1 MVVVEGVSRSL
12 YPNINIWEVARPVVE
27 DYIRRNVGPRALLN
41 DLVRTAQ
48 VLGRFGPKL
57 PEIVESLLVERSQSP
72 EPQDR
77 RAQLSPLF
85 WALGGSAITATA
97 IWIGTLI

>member
-27 DYIRRNVGPRALLN
+27 DYIRRNIGPRALVN

-48 VLGRFGPKL
+48 VLGRFGPRL
-57 PEIVESLLVERSQSP
+57 PQLVESLLVERNARPP
-72 EPQDR
+72 EAANRGPF
-77 RAQLSPLF
+77 APLL
-85 WALGGSAITATA
+85 WALAGSAITAAA
-97 IWIGTLI
+97 IWVGTLL

>member
-1 MVVVEGVSRSL
+1 VVVEGVSRSL

-57 PEIVESLLVERSQSP
+57 PQLVEDALARQNTRPP
-72 EPQDR
+72 EPAR
-77 RAQLSPLF
+77 PAVWTPVI
-85 WALGGSAITATA
+85 WTTLGGLLTAGA
-97 IWIGTLI
+97 IWLGTVL

>member
-1 MVVVEGVSRSL
+1 
-12 YPNINIWEVARPVVE
+12 VVE
-27 DYIRRNVGPRALLN
+27 DYIRTNIGPRALLN

-57 PEIVESLLVERSQSP
+57 PDIVEGLLLERNARSP
-72 EPQDR
+72 EPER
-77 RAQLSPLF
+77 RGPAAPLF
-85 WALGGSAITATA
+85 WALGGSAITAAA